1 MKDVTRRS
9 GPDGQLAGSG
19 AYHWAPG
26 EPAVASKGV
35 ALTTRARHAVLLG
48 SVGAFASF
56 AAASTA
62 RAEEA
67 PPPAKPPWSKEADAA
82 IAQLQDTLAAQE
94 LSFTAKTIRV
104 YLDEF
109 GQPLHIFHT
118 MKVTMRRPDR
128 IKIQVSGDDGAQ
140 DLFYD
145 GKSVAISTP
154 EAKSYALLPA
164 PGGIAVAANEV
175 LDKLKVDFP
184 LVNFFAAGTE
194 QSLLNG
200 IAGGWQVGMDRVDG
214 VECRHLFFYKR
225 GGTDLELWIENNAA
239 AVPHRLIVTYRLLPG
254 QPSFTAEFTNWDTRA
269 RVADS
274 AFAFQAPAGAKQVD
288 LAPVSA
294 STQQGRP

>member
-1 MKDVTRRS
+1 MKNVTRR
-9 GPDGQLAGSG
+9 GRPDGQPASSG
-19 AYHWAPG
+19 PRHRAPD
-26 EPAVASKGV
+26 EPVVASQGV
-35 ALTTRARHAVLLG
+35 SLTVLARHAVLLG
-48 SVGAFASF
+48 SVGAFAGL

-62 RAEEA
+62 RAQEA
-67 PPPAKPPWSKEADAA
+67 PPPVRTPMSQEADAA
-82 IAQLQDTLAAQE
+82 IAQLDDTLATPE

-145 GKSVAISTP
+145 GRSVAISTP
-154 EAKSYALLPA
+154 EANTYAMLSA
-164 PGGIAVAANEV
+164 PGGIAAAANEV
-175 LDKLKVDFP
+175 LDKLKIDFP

-200 IAGGWQVGMDRVDG
+200 VVGGWQVGMDKVDG

-225 GGTDLELWIENNAA
+225 GGTDLELWIENNAS
-239 AVPHRLIVTYRLLPG
+239 AVPHRLILTYRLLPG
-254 QPSFTAEFTNWDTRA
+254 QPSFTAEFTNWDTRLRA
-269 RVADS
+269 ADS
-274 AFAFQAPAGAKQVD
+274 AFAFQAPAGAKQID
-288 LAPVSA
+288 LTPVNA

>member
-1 MKDVTRRS
+1 MKNVTPRNR
-9 GPDGQLAGSG
+9 PDGQLAASG
-19 AYHWAPG
+19 AGHRAPG
-26 EPAVASKGV
+26 EPAVASKGI
-35 ALTTRARHAVLLG
+35 ALIERARDAVLLG
-48 SVGAFASF
+48 SVAAFASL

-62 RAEEA
+62 RAQET

-82 IAQLQDTLAAQE
+82 IAQLQDTLAAPE

-140 DLFYD
+140 DLIYD

-154 EAKSYALLPA
+154 EANTYALLAA
-164 PGGIAVAANEV
+164 PGGIAMAANEV

-254 QPSFTAEFTNWDTRA
+254 QPSFTAEFTNWDSRVRA
-269 RVADS
+269 ADS
-274 AFAFQAPAGAKQVD
+274 VFAFQAPAGAKQIELTSVN
-288 LAPVSA
+288 ASA
-294 STQQGRP
+294 QQGRP

>member
-1 MKDVTRRS
+1 MKNVTSRNR
-9 GPDGQLAGSG
+9 PDGQLAASG
-19 AYHWAPG
+19 AGDRAPG
-26 EPAVASKGV
+26 DPSVAGKGV
-35 ALTTRARHAVLLG
+35 ALTVRAKHAVLLG

-62 RAEEA
+62 RAEEMPA
-67 PPPAKPPWSKEADAA
+67 PVKAPWSQEADAA
-82 IAQLQDTLAAQE
+82 IAQLEDTLAAPE
-94 LSFTAKTIRV
+94 LSFTARTIRV

-140 DLFYD
+140 DLSYD

-154 EAKSYALLPA
+154 EANTYALLPA

-200 IAGGWQVGMDRVDG
+200 IVGGWQVGMDRVDG
-214 VECRHLFFYKR
+214 VECRHLFFNKR

-254 QPSFTAEFTNWDTRA
+254 QPSFTAEFTNWDSRVRA
-269 RVADS
+269 ADS
-274 AFAFQAPAGAKQVD
+274 IFAFQAPAGAKQVE
-288 LAPVSA
+288 LTPANASA
-294 STQQGRP
+294 QQGRP